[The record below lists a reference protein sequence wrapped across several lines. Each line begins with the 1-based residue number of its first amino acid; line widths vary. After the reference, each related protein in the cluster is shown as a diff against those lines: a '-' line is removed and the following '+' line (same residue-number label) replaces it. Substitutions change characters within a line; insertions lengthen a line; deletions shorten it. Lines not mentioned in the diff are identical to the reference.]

1 MTCDADGLTVGDVLA
16 PTGITALFDTPVSEV
31 LDGLGL
37 PRFDAPAQVGLP
49 DLSSLNLRSFPSIT
63 GIDPVS
69 LMKPIVDLLGTF
81 GTGSMSGGADPV
93 ASLGGLAGLLRSGAS
108 ALLDAASSVD
118 IDWAGQAAAA
128 AIGAATRTAGQ
139 SEQVAAQGTAMASDV
154 ASAGAIVGAGFT
166 RLQSVVAK
174 TAGLLA
180 AAAPALATPPG
191 QIAALGIAAEGLTEG
206 LAVVAETRAQLVA
219 PTAHIAGVGAPVSV
233 SDPPTA
239 LTGDTWSTLLQQA
252 GPLFRAGVQIAGSL
266 LGVDGDAA
274 PESDVAVG
282 GDETAS
288 TAATSPDCCAP
299 CATAT
304 APTTPQSTTAVQTS
318 AAPSATVRP
327 AASTPAVQAVD
338 TPATSLAET
347 PIELVDRPVTSNATV
362 VADTGPASISTA
374 APVSYSG
381 VPPVPMTSTAVA
393 AAGRAV
399 DPTPLRLTET
409 SPATPEADPTGTDL
423 ATLLAQPFGAEVA
436 LRLGTDTTDFAG
448 SV

>member
-1 MTCDADGLTVGDVLA
+1 MMTCDADGLTVGDVLA

-282 GDETAS
+282 GRRDGVDRRDIARLLR
-288 TAATSPDCCAP
+288 
-299 CATAT
+299 
-304 APTTPQSTTAVQTS
+304 
-318 AAPSATVRP
+318 TVRDRDG
-327 AASTPAVQAVD
+327 ADYAAVD
-338 TPATSLAET
+338 DRGPDVRCAVGDGSARCLHTS
-347 PIELVDRPVTSNATV
+347 
-362 VADTGPASISTA
+362 G
-374 APVSYSG
+374 
-381 VPPVPMTSTAVA
+381 
-393 AAGRAV
+393 AGRRHARDV
-399 DPTPLRLTET
+399 SRRDSDRTRR
-409 SPATPEADPTGTDL
+409 PTGHQQCDRRRRYRTGIDQHRRTRL
-423 ATLLAQPFGAEVA
+423 VQRCSAGADDIDGGRGRRA
-436 LRLGTDTTDFAG
+436 SR
-448 SV
+448 